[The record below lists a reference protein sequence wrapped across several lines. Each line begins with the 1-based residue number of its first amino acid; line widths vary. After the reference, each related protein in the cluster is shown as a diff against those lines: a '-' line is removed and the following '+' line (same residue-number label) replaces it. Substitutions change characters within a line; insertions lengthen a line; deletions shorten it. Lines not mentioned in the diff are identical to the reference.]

1 MIPTQNHCGENW
13 FLHTCTVVCMQF
25 NEAVTPHSRYLSC
38 QSHRSSSQGVAIQAL
53 FILPSYLTSQLHLT
67 QSYSSSGSF
76 IGNLSLGFWESTLLM
91 FLVPMVIPHL
101 PLDLFS
107 NTGVSATLTFLFH
120 SFSWFFKCY
129 LHARKCMYT
138 NALHPATLTF
148 PVFHRHWFYKWQG
161 VVVTPPSKSLRAFF
175 PMACFSFLSLSHF
188 GNSYISDFFSV
199 AISVIVTNG
208 L

>member
-1 MIPTQNHCGENW
+1 
-13 FLHTCTVVCMQF
+13 MQF
-25 NEAVTPHSRYLSC
+25 NEAVTPHYRYLSC
-38 QSHRSSSQGVAIQAL
+38 QNHWSSSQGVAIQAL
-53 FILPSYLTSQLHLT
+53 SILPSHFKMPPNFTNQLQLTP
-67 QSYSSSGSF
+67 SYSSSGSF
-76 IGNLSLGFWESTLLM
+76 IWNLSLGFWESTLLM
-91 FLVPMVIPHL
+91 FLVLMVIPHL

-138 NALHPATLTF
+138 NALHSATLTF
-148 PVFHRHWFYKWQG
+148 TVFHRHWFYKWQG
-161 VVVTPPSKSLRAFF
+161 FVATPPSKSLRVFF
-175 PMACFSFLSLSHF
+175 PIECFSFLSLSHF